1 MQRHCNYI
9 PLCCILIIKAA
20 IQKDLI
26 EYYRLMNGRYDVVF
40 NVLFWF
46 SALCHAK
53 HYAVPLV
60 VRTLSTCLANTHTHT
75 PTIIY
80 IHMYT
85 HTCVHNSTLSW
96 CAPLLA
102 LILITGIHKIHEIM
116 LYDAHY
122 RRCYCTLLLTFANVC
137 AAIKCILSCKIC

>member
-26 EYYRLMNGRYDVVF
+26 EYYRLMNTRYDVVF

-60 VRTLSTCLANTHTHT
+60 VRTPSTLANKHTHSFT
-75 PTIIY
+75 
-80 IHMYT
+80 YT
-85 HTCVHNSTLSW
+85 CIDTLAVHNSKLSW
-96 CAPLLA
+96 CALLLA